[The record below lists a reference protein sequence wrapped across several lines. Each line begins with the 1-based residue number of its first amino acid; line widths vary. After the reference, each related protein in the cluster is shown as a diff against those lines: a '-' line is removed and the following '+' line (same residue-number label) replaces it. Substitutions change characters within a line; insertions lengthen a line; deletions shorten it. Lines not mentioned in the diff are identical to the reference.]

1 VKSLAQLEILSKDE
15 QIAAFKEALHESGVS
30 STWRWDDASRVTGHD
45 PRFKVLRSIAEKKL
59 AFNQFIDEQKSKER
73 NEARLRRQ
81 QVIINFIDIYIIATR
96 RFPRPA

>member
-1 VKSLAQLEILSKDE
+1 M
-15 QIAAFKEALHESGVS
+15 S

-45 PRFKVLRSIAEKKL
+45 PRFKVLRSIAERKL

-81 QVIINFIDIYIIATR
+81 QVIINLFDIFNSNERVSKTCLKSNGRTSLA
-96 RFPRPA
+96 